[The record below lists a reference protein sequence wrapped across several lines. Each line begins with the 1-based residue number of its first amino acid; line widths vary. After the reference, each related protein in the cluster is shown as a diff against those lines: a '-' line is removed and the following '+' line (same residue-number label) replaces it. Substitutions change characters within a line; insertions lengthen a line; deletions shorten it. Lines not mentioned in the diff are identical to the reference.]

1 MPLPTEAVP
10 SLNQTERL
18 ISENVGQLLVDVTLS
33 RVISQDVTV
42 LLTISD
48 GTTTGNILTQ

>member
-10 SLNQTERL
+10 SLNQTEHS

-42 LLTISD
+42 FLIISD